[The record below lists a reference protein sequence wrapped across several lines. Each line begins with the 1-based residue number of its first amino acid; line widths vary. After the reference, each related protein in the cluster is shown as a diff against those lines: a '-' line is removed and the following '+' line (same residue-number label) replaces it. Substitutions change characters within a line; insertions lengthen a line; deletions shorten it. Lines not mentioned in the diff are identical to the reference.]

1 MPRSKEHLQAC
12 HTSWSEVLLE
22 ALEKNKRKTRS
33 RRTAGLSVRR
43 VLRWKKIPL
52 PLTQTLCF
60 SQITWWFFPR
70 PAPEAVDMAA
80 ALRAGAP
87 PNWLLASVDRL
98 VENPDANLSRVAST
112 RRDRAE
118 SARTLGSDVS
128 PWTICQ
134 RSRFVS
140 FSRLAEQMNSL
151 TFTTASSTFLSLYVC
166 V

>member
-1 MPRSKEHLQAC
+1 M
-12 HTSWSEVLLE
+12 
-22 ALEKNKRKTRS
+22 
-33 RRTAGLSVRR
+33 AGLSVRR
-43 VLRWKKIPL
+43 GAAVLRWKEIPL

-70 PAPEAVDMAA
+70 PAPEAVDMAV

-98 VENPDANLSRVAST
+98 VENPDANLSCVAST
-112 RRDRAE
+112 RLDRGE

-134 RSRFVS
+134 RTVFEIRKLFQTCG
-140 FSRLAEQMNSL
+140 AEDEQPHFYNRK
-151 TFTTASSTFLSLYVC
+151 
-166 V
+166 